1 MNTSLSGKLLI
12 ASPYLSDPNFLRTVV
27 LIVSHD
33 EQGAFGLSLNR
44 PTNKRLSD
52 VVELSLPATKI
63 RDDDWIY
70 EGGPVDGP
78 LLAVHSMSGV
88 GSPVIEESVDIWI
101 TSEEEHLRLLL
112 TRTDIQVRFAAK
124 YSGWGPGQL
133 DSEMEAG
140 GWLVG
145 QADSDIVFE
154 DADQIWESSVKR
166 CGHDV
171 LASISPGLRFDDP
184 TVN

>member
-1 MNTSLSGKLLI
+1 MNSSISGKLLI
-12 ASPYLSDPNFLRTVV
+12 ASPYLSDPNFMRSVV

-33 EQGAFGLSLNR
+33 EQGAFGLSLTR
-44 PTNKRLSD
+44 PTNRRLSD
-52 VVELSLPATKI
+52 IVEMSLPSAKI

-78 LLAVHSMSGV
+78 LLAVHSMAGV
-88 GSPVIEESVDIWI
+88 GSPVVDESIAIWI
-101 TSEEEHLRLLL
+101 TSEEEHLRMLL

-133 DSEMEAG
+133 DSELEAG

-145 QADSDIVFE
+145 PAESEIVFE
-154 DADQIWESSVKR
+154 DAENVWESSVKR

-171 LASISPGLRFDDP
+171 LSSISPGLRIDDP
-184 TVN
+184 SV